1 VSPAPADEAAT
12 PEAELKS
19 ELTNCPA
26 CGAPTA
32 GTAWVRY
39 RVCGACRYHFQLGAS
54 ERIDLL
60 ADPDSFQPSNPS
72 LVSVDP
78 LLFTDRVSYRD
89 RLERAQRETTLNEAV
104 ITGTARI
111 NGRECVLAVFD
122 FGFLGGSMGSVV
134 GEKVALALEL
144 AAERRQPFI
153 SIVASGGARMQEG
166 MLSLVQMGKTAAAA
180 MRLHQ
185 AGVPSITVLTN
196 PTTGGVYASFASQ
209 GDFLFAE
216 PGALIG
222 FAGPRVIEQLT
233 GQPPPE
239 GTHTA
244 EFLLAHGQLDAVVD
258 RARLRG
264 VLATLLQLFH
274 NRGQSDNRAAAL
286 PYRPPAAQ
294 PPSAWQEVLLARRD
308 DRPTAGDYIRR
319 LMPHFVELHGDRV
332 YGDDGAV
339 IAGIGDLAGMT
350 VFAIG
355 QERGHGDPRRN
366 GGRLRPE
373 GFRKAARIMRLA
385 AELRL
390 PLVTFI
396 DTPGAHLDY
405 DSEARGLAGALSSCL
420 ANMSVLPVPVV
431 SVVIGEGGSGP
442 ALAFGVADRILMQEH
457 AVYSVIAPEGAA
469 AIVHRDAARAQEIA
483 DALKMTAYDCQVLG
497 VVDAVVPEPTHGAHQ
512 DPDYAALLLRGEI
525 VSALVELR
533 KRDGRRLVEDRWRK
547 FRRMGEFQRLVEAAA
562 GQRGEAVRTAM
573 WRAFGSLAQ
582 LRDRWPRRGEQP
594 SVSS

>member
-1 VSPAPADEAAT
+1 VPPAPADDPT
-12 PEAELKS
+12 GSDNPS
-19 ELTNCPA
+19 VCPA
-26 CGAPTA
+26 CGAPTV
-32 GTAWVRY
+32 GTAWQRY
-39 RVCGACRYHFQLGAS
+39 RVCGTCRYHFQLSAA
-54 ERIDLL
+54 ERIELL

-89 RLERAQRETTLNEAV
+89 RLERAKRETSLNEAV
-104 ITGTARI
+104 VTGTARI

-122 FGFLGGSMGSVV
+122 FAFLGGSMGSVV

-153 SIVASGGARMQEG
+153 SVIASGGARMQEG
-166 MLSLVQMGKTAAAA
+166 MLSLVQMGKTTAAA

-185 AGVPSITVLTN
+185 VGVPSITVLSN

-233 GQPPPE
+233 GEPPPA

-244 EFLLAHGQLDAVVD
+244 EFLLRHGQLDAVVD
-258 RARLRG
+258 RSRLRG

-274 NRGQSDNRAAAL
+274 NHGLSEARSPGE

-294 PPSAWQEVLLARRD
+294 PTSAWQEVLLARRE
-308 DRPTAGDYIRR
+308 DRPTSIDYIRR
-319 LMPHFVELHGDRV
+319 LMPQFVELHGDRV
-332 YGDDGAV
+332 YGDDAAV

-355 QERGHGDPRRN
+355 QERGHGDPARN
-366 GGRLRPE
+366 GGRLSPE

-385 AELRL
+385 AALRL
-390 PLVTFI
+390 PLITFI

-442 ALAFGVADRILMQEH
+442 ALAFGVADRILMLEH

-497 VVDAVVPEPTHGAHQ
+497 VVDAVVPEPPHGAHQ
-512 DPDYAALLLRGEI
+512 DPDYAAMLLRGEI

-533 KRDGRRLVEDRWRK
+533 RRDGRRLVEERWRK
-547 FRRMGEFQRLVEAAA
+547 FRRMGEFQRLVEAAE
-562 GQRGEAVRTAM
+562 GQRAEALRTAL
-573 WRAFGSLAQ
+573 WRAFGSLGQ
-582 LRDRWPRRGEQP
+582 LRDRWPMRGEQQSAAP
-594 SVSS
+594 S

>member
-1 VSPAPADEAAT
+1 
-12 PEAELKS
+12 
-19 ELTNCPA
+19 
-26 CGAPTA
+26 
-32 GTAWVRY
+32 
-39 RVCGACRYHFQLGAS
+39 VCGNCRYHFQLSAS

-60 ADPDSFQPSNPS
+60 ADPDSFQASNPS
-72 LVSVDP
+72 LISVDP
-78 LLFTDRVSYRD
+78 LVFTDRVSYRD
-89 RLERAQRETTLNEAV
+89 RLERAKRETTLNEAV
-104 ITGTARI
+104 VTGIARI

-134 GEKVALALEL
+134 GEKITLGLEL
-144 AAERRQPFI
+144 AAERRVPFI
-153 SIVASGGARMQEG
+153 SIIASGGARMQEG
-166 MLSLVQMGKTAAAA
+166 MLSLVQMGKTTAAA

-185 AGVPSITVLTN
+185 AGVPSVTVLTN
-196 PTTGGVYASFASQ
+196 PSTGGVYASFASQ
-209 GDFLFAE
+209 GDFLFGE

-233 GQPPPE
+233 GEPPPA

-244 EFLLAHGQLDAVVD
+244 EFLLEHGQLDAVVD

-274 NRGQSDNRAAAL
+274 NRGLGDNRPMSE

-294 PPSAWQEVLLARRD
+294 PSSAWQEVVLARRE
-308 DRPTAGDYIRR
+308 DRPTSADYIRR
-319 LMPHFVELHGDRV
+319 LMPQFVELHGDRV
-332 YGDDGAV
+332 FGDDAAV

-355 QERGHGDPRRN
+355 QERGHGDPARN

-442 ALAFGVADRILMQEH
+442 ALALGVADRILMQEH

-483 DALKMTAYDCQVLG
+483 DALKMTAYDCHVLG
-497 VVDAVVPEPTHGAHQ
+497 VVDAVVPEPPNGAHQ

-525 VSALVELR
+525 VSALLELR
-533 KRDGRRLVEDRWRK
+533 RRDARRLVEERWRK
-547 FRRMGEFQRLVEAAA
+547 FRRMGEFSRLVEAAE
-562 GQRGEAVRTAM
+562 GQRAEAVRTALL
-573 WRAFGSLAQ
+573 RAFGSLAQ

-594 SVSS
+594 APS